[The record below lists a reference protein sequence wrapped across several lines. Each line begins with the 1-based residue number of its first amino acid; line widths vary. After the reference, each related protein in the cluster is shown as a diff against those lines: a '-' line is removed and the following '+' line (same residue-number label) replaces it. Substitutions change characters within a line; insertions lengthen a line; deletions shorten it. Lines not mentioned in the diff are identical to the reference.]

1 MRGLEEIQ
9 GLEAGTLIAGKYRVD
24 RLLEKGSMGAVLA
37 ATDVEARGLRA
48 IKLLLPATAADP
60 EMARR
65 FLREARIA
73 ARLRSEHAVRV
84 YDVGRL
90 ESGLPFLVMEL
101 LTGRD
106 LRALRKQR
114 GPLPVEEATLYII
127 QACDAL
133 AEAHA
138 LGLVH
143 RDVKP
148 ANLFLTHTRD
158 GLPCIKVLDFGI
170 TKVSEAST
178 LGLGDL
184 RTSTG
189 LMLGT
194 PHYMPPE
201 QMRGQRD
208 VDARA
213 DIWALGS
220 LLYVLLTGRYPMHA
234 RSVQTVSLVLG
245 GRYVPPLPS
254 KVRRGLTPEIDPVI
268 MRCLERDRDQRFADV
283 AELVQALRPFA
294 PPAAHRLVERIERV
308 LRDRARGSRGG
319 ARGGARVAGRG
330 DGGAVATSTSSY
342 PPPSGGGLDVHLL
355 ERLRS
360 LPPPS
365 VPPPSSGV
373 PRSIPPP
380 SSVSPPSVPPPS
392 TPVFSSAPPSV
403 PPPSTPVFSSAPPS
417 VPPPSTPVF
426 SSAPPS
432 VPPPSTPVFSSVPPS
447 VPPPSTPVFSSAPP
461 SVPPP
466 STPMSSPAPASEPGA
481 KRSVT
486 AVPAQPRFEAAMVVE
501 PGSHGA
507 LPGSWPR
514 RWLSPS
520 RVGFGVAAA
529 IAVAAVLLV
538 SGAPPPEPPSS
549 APGAEAPL
557 AGAGSP
563 VPPPVAATASAPP
576 AASSAPS
583 AEPVADAWRGE
594 LPEQARP
601 APQGGAPR
609 AAAAPL
615 LSASGIPPASASPS
629 RGEGTS
635 VSAPPR

>member
-24 RLLEKGSMGAVLA
+24 RLLEKGSMGAVLS

-178 LGLGDL
+178 LGLGEL

-268 MRCLERDRDQRFADV
+268 MKCLERDRDQRFADV

-294 PPAAHRLVERIERV
+294 PPAAHRLVERIQRV
-308 LRDRARGSRGG
+308 LRDRPRASRGG
-319 ARGGARVAGRG
+319 ARPGAGVAGRG
-330 DGGAVATSTSSY
+330 DGGAVSTSTSSY
-342 PPPSGGGLDVHLL
+342 PPPSGGGLDAHLL

-380 SSVSPPSVPPPS
+380 SSVSPPSVPPPSSVSPRSVPPPS

-426 SSAPPS
+426 SSAS
-432 VPPPSTPVFSSVPPS
+432 
-447 VPPPSTPVFSSAPP
+447 P

-466 STPMSSPAPASEPGA
+466 STPMSSLAPVSEPGA

-486 AVPAQPRFEAAMVVE
+486 AVPAQPRFEEAMVVE
-501 PGSHGA
+501 PSSHGA

-549 APGAEAPL
+549 APGVEAPL

-563 VPPPVAATASAPP
+563 GPPPVAATASAPP

-583 AEPVADAWRGE
+583 AEPVADAWRGV

-601 APQGGAPR
+601 TPQGGAPR

-629 RGEGTS
+629 RGEGIS